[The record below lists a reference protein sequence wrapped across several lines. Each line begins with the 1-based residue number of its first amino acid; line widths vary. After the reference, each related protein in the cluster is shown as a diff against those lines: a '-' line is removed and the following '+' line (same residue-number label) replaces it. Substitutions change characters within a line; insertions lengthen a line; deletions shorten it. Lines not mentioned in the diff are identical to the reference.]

1 MTMTTK
7 VYHPVKIIGGVA
19 AIATLV
25 EVFGG
30 LSKDFYDYEILA
42 KPRKERKRR
51 IKVDKLS
58 IKEKDTIRKIYK
70 REVKGFDKQW
80 GETDKE
86 YNSIDDILEMY

>member
-1 MTMTTK
+1 MTTN

-19 AIATLV
+19 AILTLA
-25 EVFGG
+25 EVFGEV
-30 LSKDFYDYEILA
+30 SKDFYKYEILA

-51 IKVDKLS
+51 IDVDKLS
-58 IKEKDTIRKIYK
+58 IKEKEMIRKIYK
-70 REVKGFDKQW
+70 RDMKGSFDSQW

>member
-1 MTMTTK
+1 MTTN

-19 AIATLV
+19 AIITLA
-25 EVFGG
+25 EVFGEV
-30 LSKDFYDYEILA
+30 SKDFYKYEILA

-51 IKVDKLS
+51 IDVDKLS
-58 IKEKDTIRKIYK
+58 IKEKETIRKIYK
-70 REVKGFDKQW
+70 RDMKGSFDSQW